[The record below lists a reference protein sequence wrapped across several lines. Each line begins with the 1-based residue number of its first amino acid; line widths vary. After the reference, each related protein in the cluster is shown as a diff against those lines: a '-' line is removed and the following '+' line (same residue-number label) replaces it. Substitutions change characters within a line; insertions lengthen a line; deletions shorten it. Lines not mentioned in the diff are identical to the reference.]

1 MVLSPCS
8 SKLQPTKPML
18 KFQIC
23 ETLLLVFPN
32 LFVDHTLPCLF
43 KNPSCFGIYT
53 KKIKPGI
60 RLWVRALV
68 EISQNVTSP
77 LTTTCDL

>member
-32 LFVDHTLPCLF
+32 VFVDQTLPCLF

-53 KKIKPGI
+53 KKIKHGI
-60 RLWVRALV
+60 RLWVRVWNDTRLILV
-68 EISQNVTSP
+68 NVT
-77 LTTTCDL
+77 TMFTI